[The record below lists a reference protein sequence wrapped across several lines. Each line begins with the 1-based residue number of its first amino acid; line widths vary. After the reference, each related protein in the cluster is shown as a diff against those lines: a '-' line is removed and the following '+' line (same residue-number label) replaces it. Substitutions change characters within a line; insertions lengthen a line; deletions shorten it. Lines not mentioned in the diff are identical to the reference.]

1 MFDKDTYTVTYDKAR
16 GEGRGPR
23 SKKLSQT
30 EYNDKGLGDCIDC
43 NLCVQVCPTGI
54 DIRNGL
60 QYECI
65 NCGACVDACNDVMSK
80 MNYPVG
86 LISFT
91 SESTLNGTPPSIIR
105 PNVIA
110 YFVVL
115 IIMSGALVFDVFAR
129 KTLDV
134 GIIRDRNTL
143 YNETFSGE
151 ILNVYNV
158 VVRNKGQTIQRY
170 KISLD
175 GLPHGY
181 IIGDTNVTV
190 NASLQLRQPITVAID
205 PKYLAEDVTD
215 FNIVIS
221 NQHGDVAKQKTNF
234 IYTDL

>member
-1 MFDKDTYTVTYDKAR
+1 
-16 GEGRGPR
+16 
-23 SKKLSQT
+23 
-30 EYNDKGLGDCIDC
+30 
-43 NLCVQVCPTGI
+43 
-54 DIRNGL
+54 
-60 QYECI
+60 
-65 NCGACVDACNDVMSK
+65 
-80 MNYPVG
+80 
-86 LISFT
+86 
-91 SESTLNGTPPSIIR
+91 
-105 PNVIA
+105 
-110 YFVVL
+110 
-115 IIMSGALVFDVFAR
+115 MSGALVFDVFAR